1 MRKLNPANIW
11 MSLVLGVALVTGA
24 AAQQPERPRPE
35 PREPEAPATTK
46 QEQKQAPAA
55 RAAGEAAAEAQAQ
68 AGRSSAALAA
78 GSTVEAVLTKPVDA
92 RRNKEGDE
100 VQAKVTKDVLAEGDV
115 VIPKNS
121 KLLGRVTRAQA
132 RGRGQA
138 ESALAVVF
146 DRAVLK
152 DGTEIPVNVVIQAI
166 AAAQTQAALGDEP
179 MMAGSAAGAGQAS
192 GRSSSGGLVG
202 GVTSTAGATVGAV
215 GQTAGAAVG
224 ATGQAASSVAG
235 PAATLA
241 LDSNTQGVIGIRGL
255 TLNAEASNSTQGS
268 VITSSS
274 RNVRLESG
282 TRLLLRAEAQ
292 SQ

>member
-1 MRKLNPANIW
+1 MRKLNLVSIW
-11 MSLVLGVALVTGA
+11 MSLVLGAALATGA

-35 PREPEAPATTK
+35 PREPEAPAK

-68 AGRSSAALAA
+68 AGRSSAALAS
-78 GSTVEAVLTKPVDA
+78 GTTVEAVLTKPVDA

-100 VQAKVTKDVLAEGDV
+100 VQAKVTKDVLTGGDV
-115 VIPKNS
+115 VIPRNS
-121 KLLGRVTRAQA
+121 KLLGRVTRAQT

-146 DRAVLK
+146 DRAILK
-152 DGTEIPVNVVIQAI
+152 DGTEVPVNVVIQAI
-166 AAAQTQAALGDEP
+166 AAARTQAALDDESF
-179 MMAGSAAGAGQAS
+179 MAGSAAGAGQAS
-192 GRSSSGGLVG
+192 GRSNSGGLVG

-215 GQTAGAAVG
+215 GQTAGAAAG
-224 ATGQAASSVAG
+224 ATGQAASNVTG
-235 PAATLA
+235 QAANLA
-241 LDSNTQGVIGIRGL
+241 LDSSTQGVIGIRGL

-292 SQ
+292 PQ

>member
-1 MRKLNPANIW
+1 MRKLNSASIW
-11 MSLVLGVALVTGA
+11 MSLVLGAALAIGA
-24 AAQQPERPRPE
+24 SAQQPERPRPE
-35 PREPEAPATTK
+35 PREPEAPAK
-46 QEQKQAPAA
+46 REQKQTPAA
-55 RAAGEAAAEAQAQ
+55 RAAGEAATEAQAQ

-100 VQAKVTKDVLAEGDV
+100 VQAKVTKDVLAEGNV

-132 RGRGQA
+132 RGRGQS

-152 DGTEIPVNVVIQAI
+152 DGTEIPVNVAIQAI
-166 AAAQTQAALGDEP
+166 AAAQAQAALGDEP

-202 GVTSTAGATVGAV
+202 GVTSTAGAAVGAV

-235 PAATLA
+235 PAANLA
-241 LDSNTQGVIGIRGL
+241 LDSNTQGVIGIQGL

-292 SQ
+292 

>member
-1 MRKLNPANIW
+1 MRKLNPAGIW
-11 MSLVLGVALVTGA
+11 MSLVLGSALAIGA
-24 AAQQPERPRPE
+24 TAQQPERPRPE
-35 PREPEAPATTK
+35 PREPEVPAPVK
-46 QEQKQAPAA
+46 EEKKQAPAA
-55 RAAGEAAAEAQAQ
+55 RAAGEAATEAQAQ

-100 VQAKVTKDVLAEGDV
+100 VHAKVTKDVLADGEV
-115 VIPKNS
+115 VVPKNS

-152 DGTEIPVNVVIQAI
+152 DGTEIPMNVVIQAI
-166 AAAQTQAALGDEP
+166 AAAQTQAALHDEP
-179 MMAGSAAGAGQAS
+179 MMTGSAAGAGQAS
-192 GRSSSGGLVG
+192 GRSNSGGLVG

-224 ATGQAASSVAG
+224 TTGQAASTATG
-235 PAATLA
+235 PAANLA
-241 LDSNTQGVIGIRGL
+241 LDSNTRGVIGIRGL

-274 RNVRLESG
+274 RNIRLESG

-292 SQ
+292 